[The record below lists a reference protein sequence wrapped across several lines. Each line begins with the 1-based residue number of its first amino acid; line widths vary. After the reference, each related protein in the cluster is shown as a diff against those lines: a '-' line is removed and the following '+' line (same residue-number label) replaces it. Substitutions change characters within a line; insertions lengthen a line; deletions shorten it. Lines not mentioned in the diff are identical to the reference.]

1 MTGFNIPKMITIL
14 GQRFYVRVEPDPT
27 ACLDPRQ
34 PQTFEAFGSCDCG
47 KSEIVLRG
55 PDGISEDKCRETL
68 LHEVLHA
75 VIGTSRIPPF
85 GHGEEVEEDFV
96 SMLAPVLLDT
106 LRDNPDLVNA
116 LMYQE
121 VDSTVVA
128 HGTMTDDHAD

>member
-1 MTGFNIPKMITIL
+1 MFHIPKVITIL
-14 GQRFYVRVEPDPT
+14 GQRFSVRVEPDPI

-34 PQTFEAFGSCDCG
+34 PQTFEAFGSCDRG
-47 KSEIVLRG
+47 KGEIVLRG

-85 GHGEEVEEDFV
+85 GHEDGEVEEGFV
-96 SMLAPVLLDT
+96 SMLAPLLLDT

-116 LMYQE
+116 LMYVE
-121 VDSTVVA
+121 ADSTVVA
-128 HGTMTDDHAD
+128 HGVMTDDHAH